1 MRITT
6 PRLVLRP
13 LTDADAPALLAYWS
27 EPTVNCFA
35 DMKMESVND
44 AVRYIRD
51 TVHAD
56 EHFGVCLH
64 DGTLIGDMLA
74 DKDGP
79 DTYGLVWSLNPRYQG
94 KGYALEAAKA
104 FLGYLFERAGA
115 RRVYAYVED
124 DNLPSRKLCERL
136 GMRLEGCMREFI
148 SFVSDPD
155 GTPRYENTCIYAI
168 LRKEWPLTLGVTNYD

>member
-115 RRVYAYVED
+115 RRVYAPTSKTTTFRRA
-124 DNLPSRKLCERL
+124 NS
-136 GMRLEGCMREFI
+136 
-148 SFVSDPD
+148 VSAW
-155 GTPRYENTCIYAI
+155 ECASKAACAS
-168 LRKEWPLTLGVTNYD
+168 LSHS